1 MIFTD
6 QTLNNIV
13 NFSFSYL
20 VMNTLKSEELVNEF
34 SIFAFNQDRKE
45 VMSNVAQTICAP
57 KGVETSKEL
66 IVARNFL
73 VDKFVEFL
81 NYKEIQHNIKEEIS
95 VLKEEKKPSIS
106 YVVRTYSIS
115 YKRAQKIVELYNS
128 LI

>member
-1 MIFTD
+1 
-6 QTLNNIV
+6 
-13 NFSFSYL
+13 
-20 VMNTLKSEELVNEF
+20 MNTLKSEELVNEF

-66 IVARNFL
+66 IVTRNFL
-73 VDKFVEFL
+73 VDKFVEFI
-81 NYKEIQHNIKEEIS
+81 NFKEIQHNIAEEIS
-95 VLKEEKKPSIS
+95 VLKEENKPSIS
-106 YVVRTYSIS
+106 YVVKTYSIS